1 MAGRRRHVRFA
12 LKSRHRGGLTRGPLR
27 ARSRSGRSVSRLN
40 APLSP
45 GPPEH
50 QVIAFETLVSTLLI
64 LPPTLP
70 MAVIAAT
77 ALSEATVTD
86 GDTIKLDCT
95 TCRGRLG
102 PASGGWT

>member
-1 MAGRRRHVRFA
+1 
-12 LKSRHRGGLTRGPLR
+12 
-27 ARSRSGRSVSRLN
+27 
-40 APLSP
+40 
-45 GPPEH
+45 
-50 QVIAFETLVSTLLI
+50 
-64 LPPTLP
+64 